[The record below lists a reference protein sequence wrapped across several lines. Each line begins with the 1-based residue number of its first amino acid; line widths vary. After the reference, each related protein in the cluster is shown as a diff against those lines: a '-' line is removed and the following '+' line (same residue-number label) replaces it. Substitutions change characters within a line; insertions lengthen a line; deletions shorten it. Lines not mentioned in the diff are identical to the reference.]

1 MEFSDDLLLLDRS
14 NILLNRGFPTVQSN
28 FETSVKALHHVRGS
42 GELRIPQ
49 NFVKVV
55 PEPYRIGGRHPH
67 LIVHGD
73 CTKVS
78 LLEIINHTH
87 QLWVV
92 ALNVESYF
100 VEGLLNVS
108 HRDKSKKHR
117 QPCGSSKYLIL
128 EILNLKLLMYLCSS
142 EQTGRGERSSCQLS
156 TLADYPEKHS

>member
-1 MEFSDDLLLLDRS
+1 M
-14 NILLNRGFPTVQSN
+14 
-28 FETSVKALHHVRGS
+28 KALHHVRGS

-49 NFVKVV
+49 NSVKVV
-55 PEPYRIGGRHPH
+55 PEPYRICGRHPH

-128 EILNLKLLMYLCSS
+128 EILNLKLLMNVPLNRLAEVKVAVANLPPWQTILKSIHNSDQLCIVK
-142 EQTGRGERSSCQLS
+142 R
-156 TLADYPEKHS
+156 A